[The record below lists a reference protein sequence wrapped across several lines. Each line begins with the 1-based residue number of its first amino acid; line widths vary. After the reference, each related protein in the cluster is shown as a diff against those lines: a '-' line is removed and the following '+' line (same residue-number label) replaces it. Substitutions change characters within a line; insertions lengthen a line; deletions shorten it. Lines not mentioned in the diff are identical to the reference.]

1 MKKLVFILGIIFL
14 SNALAGEPRYLA
26 RSPRGLLMGDAYT
39 SIADDEYTLYY
50 NPAILARHSGFS
62 FWPIN
67 PMISVT
73 NIVKEPDRFNDTGTT
88 TSEFADQVMD
98 FPIHLGLNAAPGFK
112 MGRFGISAIVN
123 YSTNFNLM
131 NKVTPMLDVDHRFD
145 KGFIAGYGIPL
156 SGDLAMGMNVKYIQ
170 REGLLGTYNL
180 LGKTMMDA
188 IAAGEPDAI
197 LEELGQVRGS
207 GWGVDFG
214 LDYVIASSPQ
224 MFTMGLVFQDIY
236 TILHTEDNEQ
246 DLEVQKQPLNVNFGT
261 SYALQAAGFGL
272 LFSADIRNLEDQQM
286 ELMRR
291 VRLGTEIKIS
301 PLLSLMAGYNSGGY
315 SYGIKF
321 DTGLINFYAGF
332 YDEEIGEE
340 LGQQRSSRALIY
352 FSIFDFTFDL

>member
-1 MKKLVFILGIIFL
+1 MKKLVLFLGILFIF
-14 SNALAGEPRYLA
+14 NAFAAEPRYLA

-62 FWPIN
+62 FNPIN
-67 PMISVT
+67 PMITVT
-73 NIVKEPDRFNDTGTT
+73 NIVKEPDRFNDTGST
-88 TSEFADQVMD
+88 TSAFADQVMD

-131 NKVTPMLDVDHRFD
+131 NKVSPMLDVDHRFD
-145 KGFIAGYGIPL
+145 KGFVAGYGMPL
-156 SGDLAMGMNVKYIQ
+156 TGDLAMGINVKYLQ
-170 REGLLGTYNL
+170 REGLYGTYNL

-188 IAAGEPDAI
+188 ISAGDPNAI
-197 LEELGQVRGS
+197 LKELGQVKGS

-214 LDYVIASSPQ
+214 LDYVIASGPQ

-236 TILHTEDNEQ
+236 TILHTETNEQ
-246 DLEVQKQPLNVNFGT
+246 DLEVQEQPLNVNFGT
-261 SYALQAAGFGL
+261 SYSLEMAGFGFI
-272 LFSADIRNLEDQQM
+272 FSGDLRNLEEQNM
-286 ELMRR
+286 EFMRR
-291 VRLGTEIKIS
+291 VRLGTEVKIS
-301 PLLSLMAGYNSGGY
+301 SLLSVLAGYNSGGY

-321 DTGLINFYAGF
+321 DTGLINMYAGF